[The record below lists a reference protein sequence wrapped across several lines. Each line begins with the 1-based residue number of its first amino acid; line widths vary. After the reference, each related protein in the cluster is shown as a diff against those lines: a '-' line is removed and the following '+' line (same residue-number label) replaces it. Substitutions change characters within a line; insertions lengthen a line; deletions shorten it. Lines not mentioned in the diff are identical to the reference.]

1 MDVQNGR
8 RDVGYEK
15 GGVETLNMEEAA
27 NWATESGEVASVS
40 NASGVL
46 WDYWGTDAAI
56 VENALNL
63 GGTGVFPEGSTY
75 LHVWTD
81 DPSATGPEAVS
92 QSSTR
97 LAKHCTGF
105 IAIPPGKTL
114 RFKMTVGK
122 IVSIIISES
131 ANVAYGH
138 YLFNNY
144 AVSETTGAFD
154 GYTLQAVEIKSTRPE
169 SSSIVEY
176 VRFNLS
182 DPPYQT
188 NAQATARTYNCT
200 ARIV

>member
-1 MDVQNGR
+1 
-8 RDVGYEK
+8 
-15 GGVETLNMEEAA
+15 MEEAA

-40 NASGVL
+40 NTSGVL
-46 WDYWGTDAAI
+46 WDYWGTDATI

-63 GGTGVFPEGSTY
+63 GGTGVFPEGYTY

-81 DPSATGPEAVS
+81 DPSATGLEAVS
-92 QSSTR
+92 QSSMR

-131 ANVAYGH
+131 ANVAYGR

-169 SSSIVEY
+169 SSTIVEY